1 MRPGVAGDRWVPV
14 LIASILML
22 LAGPAASAWAD
33 AKVRFVHA
41 IPGFGPAS
49 LSATQGGIDQEIDA
63 RARFGEIGSYANV
76 PAGQVT
82 FELGESPANGPA
94 LAEAQAKLRNRGYY
108 TVVGMRDGSERL
120 MVLPEGGAEGG
131 EARMRAVNAAGE
143 LGDVDVR
150 LGDLPVAESVGVGDA
165 SSYKTVEPG
174 AYAVQV
180 VSPKDGSM
188 IASQGAV
195 TLTAGT
201 SSTAF
206 VIGTGGEPVQTIVAA
221 DRTATPRG
229 AIATGLGG
237 LADEDSHLL
246 LALLAGLLAALAGAG
261 IYVALTARWRRGGT

>member
-41 IPGFGPAS
+41 IPGSGPAS
-49 LSATQGGIDQEIDA
+49 LTATQGGIDQKIDGPVG
-63 RARFGEIGSYANV
+63 FGEIGSYANV

-82 FELGESPANGPA
+82 FELGD
-94 LAEAQAKLRNRGYY
+94 LAEAKAKLRNRAYY
-108 TVVGMRDGSERL
+108 TVVAMRQGSERL
-120 MVLPEGGAEGG
+120 MVLSEGRGDGG
-131 EARMRAVNAAGE
+131 EARLRAVNAAGE
-143 LGDVDVR
+143 LGQVDVQ
-150 LGDLPVAESVGVGDA
+150 LGDTPVADSVGVGEVT
-165 SSYKTVEPG
+165 SYKAVEPG

-180 VSPKDGSM
+180 TSPKDGSM
-188 IASQGAV
+188 IASAGGV

-229 AIATGLGG
+229 APATGLGG

-246 LALLAGLLAALAGAG
+246 LALLAALLAALAGAV